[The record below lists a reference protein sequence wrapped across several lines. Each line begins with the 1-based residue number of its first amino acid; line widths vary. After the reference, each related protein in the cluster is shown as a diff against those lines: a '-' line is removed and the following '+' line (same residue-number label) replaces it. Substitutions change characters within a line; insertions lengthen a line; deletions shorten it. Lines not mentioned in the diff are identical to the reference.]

1 MQSAKLSEDRILEDV
16 VKIPWVLWLWLTRLN
31 HLLWVKGPVL
41 DGLNAPSL
49 VLSEAVFAEG
59 VSMQLAAEGALVM
72 LREHGGRGFI
82 TTVGLQC
89 QSSCANC
96 EHSCGSP
103 RCPFCAKG

>member
-1 MQSAKLSEDRILEDV
+1 MQGGILQMLMMLSWLRMQSHAKLSDEDRILKDV
-16 VKIPWVLWLWLTRLN
+16 VKIPWVLWLWLTPPN

-72 LREHGGRGFI
+72 LREHRG
-82 TTVGLQC
+82 
-89 QSSCANC
+89 
-96 EHSCGSP
+96 
-103 RCPFCAKG
+103 